1 MKKGMTRED
10 VLKQRALRNGSKEV
24 KLDEDIFQEVCKI
37 LREERLKANIKI
49 KKVKK
54 NGKRTKSDSK

>member
-10 VLKQRALRNGSKEV
+10 FLKQMALRNGSKEV

-54 NGKRTKSDSK
+54 NGKSRKSNSK